1 MQRHRHRQFI
11 RFLYA
16 VDAEVP
22 TGKMVHVILSSY
34 AAHKHPKVRAWLDR
48 HPRFVFNFT
57 PNSASWL
64 NAIESFSAKSRRRLK
79 RGLLRSVVDLQ
90 ATINRFPAEAN
101 SEPKPFAADLDKIYR
116 RRPTRAPSVRFDPL
130 GAAIA

>member
-64 NAIESFSAKSRRRLK
+64 NAIESFSAKVQASLET
-79 RGLLRSVVDLQ
+79 RSLP
-90 ATINRFPAEAN
+90 I
-101 SEPKPFAADLDKIYR
+101 R
-116 RRPTRAPSVRFDPL
+116 RRPPGYHQRLSRRSQL
-130 GAAIA
+130 